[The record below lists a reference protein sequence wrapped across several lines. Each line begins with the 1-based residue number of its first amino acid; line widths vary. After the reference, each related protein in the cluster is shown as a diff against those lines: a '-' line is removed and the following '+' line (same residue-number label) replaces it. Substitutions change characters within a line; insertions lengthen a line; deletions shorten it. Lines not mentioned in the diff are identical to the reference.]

1 MLHRIIRSWYTG
13 RWWVD
18 CYIQRGGAWAGYGT
32 AQSLPRC
39 TKCNSPPI
47 NGQCTNHCIAIWWS
61 VAVKGLMHSAAK
73 TSYWPMMPGGLLI
86 EDHCARA
93 STSTAQVATNEIRQW
108 THEPLKITHRTSTA
122 ICYAGSSVFVYL
134 FFNSG
139 QRFQKSSVT
148 ERLACLILT
157 KSIPIAYCS
166 ITHD

>member
-108 THEPLKITHRTSTA
+108 THEPLKLLIEHLQLFVML
-122 ICYAGSSVFVYL
+122 GQVFL
-134 FFNSG
+134 FTFSLIVVNVFRNLQW
-139 QRFQKSSVT
+139 QRDWLV
-148 ERLACLILT
+148 
-157 KSIPIAYCS
+157 
-166 ITHD
+166 